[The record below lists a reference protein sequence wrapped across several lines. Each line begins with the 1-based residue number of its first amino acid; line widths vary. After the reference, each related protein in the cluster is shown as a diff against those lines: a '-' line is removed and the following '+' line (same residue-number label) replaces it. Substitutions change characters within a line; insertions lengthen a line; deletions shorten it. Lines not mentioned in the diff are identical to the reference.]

1 MGRSRSVLP
10 MRILLK
16 ITLASI
22 FFAPSLLAVSLHDAY
37 QSALSKVETVPIQ
50 QARAEQADAR
60 VSQLWGAVMPSIS
73 LLASYQRQDTAPAD
87 SPVASRFTLTDQFN
101 SRITATQP
109 LFRGF
114 AEYAGIRGV
123 KAAQRAQKAQLESTR
138 LTLFSTVA
146 SGYYSVLAGE
156 QDRKNLETLIELTER
171 RVKDLRDRARIG
183 RSREGEVLTAQAQLA
198 VQKSQLQAAKLALEQ
213 ARNQFAQVT
222 GLAPTVTLDP
232 PRSLAIPTKG
242 GNLEDFLSKVE
253 ERPDVRALKETLGSA
268 EESVI
273 IARAGHFP
281 SVDLTGNYYLKR
293 AGIQEAVKWDVGVF
307 LTLPLFAGGM
317 VSGRVSEA
325 LAAKNEQEL
334 LLAQGRRTAQ
344 TQVRNAF
351 ETLKAGTEQI
361 DALEEAAKLSEKNYQ
376 RQTQDYRHGLVTNI
390 DVIQA
395 MNTFQE
401 TKRSLDRLR
410 FQTLSAW
417 VDLQVAIGKTP

>member
-1 MGRSRSVLP
+1 MEASRPVLT

-16 ITLASI
+16 ITFASAVCASPV
-22 FFAPSLLAVSLHDAY
+22 FSVSLQDAY

-50 QARAEQADAR
+50 QARTEQADAR

-73 LLASYQRQDTAPAD
+73 LLASYQKQDSAPAD
-87 SPVASRFTLTDQFN
+87 SPVASRFTLSDQFN
-101 SRITATQP
+101 SRITANQP
-109 LFRGF
+109 LFRGL
-114 AEYAGIRGV
+114 AEYAGIRSV
-123 KAAQRAQKAQLESTR
+123 KAAQRAQNAQLEATR
-138 LTLFSTVA
+138 LTLFSMVA
-146 SGYYSVLAGE
+146 SAYYLVLAGE

-171 RVKDLRDRARIG
+171 RVEDLQSRARIG
-183 RSREGEVLTAQAQLA
+183 RSREGEVLTARAQLA
-198 VQKSQLQAAKLALEQ
+198 VQKSQWQAARLALEQ
-213 ARNQFAQVT
+213 ARNQFFQTT
-222 GLAPTVTLDP
+222 GLAPNTVLDA

-242 GNLEDFLSKVE
+242 GKIEDFLAKVE
-253 ERPDVRALKETLGSA
+253 ERPDLRALKENLNAS

-273 IARAGHFP
+273 VARAGHFP
-281 SVDLTGNYYLKR
+281 SLDLTGNYYLKR

-307 LTLPLFAGGM
+307 FTLPLFAGGA

-351 ETLKAGTEQI
+351 ETLQAGADQI

-376 RQTQDYRHGLVTNI
+376 RQSQDYRHGLVTNI
-390 DVIQA
+390 DVITA
-395 MNTFQE
+395 MNILQE